1 MEYEVEAQE
10 ALKLLE
16 MVMVQV
22 KVWYPQTCLFD
33 DTWTHSV
40 LLIMVHNSSQ

>member
-10 ALKLLE
+10 ALELLE

-22 KVWYPQTCLFD
+22 KVCIHKLVYLMTPRHTRRY
-33 DTWTHSV
+33 
-40 LLIMVHNSSQ
+40 